1 MAHNKEKYQLIETDT
16 EMETMLE
23 LADKDIKIAILSMLH
38 ILRDVNGN
46 ISLS

>member
-16 EMETMLE
+16 KMETTIE

-38 ILRDVNGN
+38 VYHSSGHEMIP
-46 ISLS
+46 